1 MKGLRFARCV
11 VLFVLLALSPCA
23 MALAQTATPTPIYGT
38 FAQIGT
44 VQMLAGSPDDGWLV
58 CDGSAV
64 SRATYDRLFAVIGTT
79 FGAGDGS
86 TTFNLPD
93 LRGRVPVGSGQ
104 GAGLTNRLLAQT
116 LGEETHMLTITEM
129 PSHNH
134 TVSDPGH
141 AHAERVGN
149 GASAWITVGGGV
161 NNTVQNGTSGSAT
174 TRITTDS
181 NQTGITINSTG
192 GGAAFNQM
200 QPSLVLNYVIW
211 TGVTELNISPPDE
224 ISVTVVIAFP
234 SHTPTPTPTPTLT
247 PTDGPS
253 PTPTPTATNTPNF
266 LYLATVEAG
275 GTSQDVGVIYQVTA
289 GEVMVSLL
297 LSGVLIALVVLI
309 GLQIIRGRHVG

>member
-104 GAGLTNRLLAQT
+104 GAGLTNRILAQT

-134 TVSDPGH
+134 TISDPGH
-141 AHAERVGN
+141 SHT
-149 GASAWITVGGGV
+149 ITRY
-161 NNTVQNGTSGSAT
+161 NGTTGGT
-174 TRITTDS
+174 TPRSVWQINANAFAPAPSTDAS
-181 NQTGITINSTG
+181 QTGITINSTG
-192 GGAAFNQM
+192 GGEAFNQM

-211 TGVTELNISPPDE
+211 TGVTELNISPPEE

-266 LYLATVEAG
+266 LYLATVEVE
-275 GTSQDVGVIYQVTA
+275 GTAQDVGVIYQVTA

>member
-104 GAGLTNRLLAQT
+104 GAGLTNRILAQT
-116 LGEETHMLTITEM
+116 MGEETHMLTITEM

-141 AHAERVGN
+141 NHTERGGN
-149 GASAWITVGGGV
+149 GANAFIAGGGSNV
-161 NNTVQNGTSGSAT
+161 TMGTGINGGAT
-174 TRITTDS
+174 QITTNS
-181 NQTGITINSTG
+181 SQTNISINSTG

-211 TGVTELNISPPDE
+211 TGVTELNISPPEE

-266 LYLATVEAG
+266 LYLATVEVE
-275 GTSQDVGVIYQVTA
+275 GTAQDVGVIYQVTA